1 MKIGDYMASKN
12 KHFILYFL
20 SFFLVLTGCNNDV
33 PESEATGTEDM
44 GMENQ
49 AYTIA
54 MEKGLEELD
63 KENFERAAA
72 YFEIAFEEQPEAEQ
86 AKILLQ
92 QTEFYIEAIESFEEE
107 AYDDAQ
113 VKAEMVKSFED
124 GSDLL
129 VQYAQN
135 ILNDIEEK
143 EAEKLSEE
151 EALEEFKGI
160 FVEFKGKA
168 YESSFSNF
176 HFITEEMMIFPQENA
191 GITNNEIT
199 SAVFEGETLILD
211 LNRSEANDDKVYTKQ
226 IKLTLSSDE
235 NGYKYLTFDSDYNL
249 YPITVDDMLK
259 SGLDFTDPDYYLIPE
274 LREYDEMVPRS
285 IDYLARYSDKQIEY
299 AQVWLTVM
307 ENPDVSEL
315 GVYFYEEG
323 EPVIPGYEA
332 AHQLIPEK
340 LTYLTG
346 GYGYEGAVAYSNNG
360 DGSVNVYNLP
370 ERLHDSPEEFPRI
383 IEEALQPRQVDL
395 NSYSDEELARLIERI
410 HLQE

>member
-143 EAEKLSEE
+143 EA
-151 EALEEFKGI
+151 
-160 FVEFKGKA
+160 
-168 YESSFSNF
+168 N
-176 HFITEEMMIFPQENA
+176 
-191 GITNNEIT
+191 
-199 SAVFEGETLILD
+199 
-211 LNRSEANDDKVYTKQ
+211 
-226 IKLTLSSDE
+226 
-235 NGYKYLTFDSDYNL
+235 KY
-249 YPITVDDMLK
+249 IVD
-259 SGLDFTDPDYYLIPE
+259 
-274 LREYDEMVPRS
+274 
-285 IDYLARYSDKQIEY
+285 RYSDRIE
-299 AQVWLTVM
+299 
-307 ENPDVSEL
+307 N
-315 GVYFYEEG
+315 F
-323 EPVIPGYEA
+323 
-332 AHQLIPEK
+332 K
-340 LTYLTG
+340 
-346 GYGYEGAVAYSNNG
+346 
-360 DGSVNVYNLP
+360 
-370 ERLHDSPEEFPRI
+370 
-383 IEEALQPRQVDL
+383 
-395 NSYSDEELARLIERI
+395 ERI
-410 HLQE
+410 RKLI